1 MGSLNCVIIRLMDR
15 SNIMVCYLKQV
26 QAESDRVFAVR
37 DAAREADSRSTQS
50 RWGERLT
57 PLEDRVRKLIA
68 AAR

>member
-1 MGSLNCVIIRLMDR
+1 
-15 SNIMVCYLKQV
+15 MVCYLKQV